1 MAGLGAA
8 DVERM
13 ARAGLPPIPVAQGLA
28 LFDAALAT
36 GEPVVMPARLD
47 LAAIRGTGEVPAV
60 LRGLVRQPARRAT
73 SREAQGLAR
82 QLSLVDEAERAD
94 VLVDLLRGQ
103 VAQVLGHADAA
114 AVEPDRT
121 FNDLGFDSLTSVELR
136 NRLHATTGL
145 RLPATLVF
153 DYPTVQALAAYLLGE
168 LSGVDAAVRV
178 PAKVRA
184 SAANDPVVVV
194 GMACRFPGGVTSPE
208 DLWRLVSDG
217 IDAITEFPTDRG
229 WDLDTLYDPNPD
241 HAGTSYTREG
251 GFLHDAAS
259 FDPGFFG
266 MSPREATATDSQQRL
281 LLEVSW
287 EAMERAGIDPVA
299 LRGSQTGVFAGVMY
313 NDYRLLGSKDL
324 EGFLGNGSAASV
336 ASGRVSYTF
345 GFEGPAVTV
354 DTACSSSLVAM
365 HLAVQAL
372 RAGECDM
379 ALAGGVTVMS
389 TPETFIDFSR
399 QRGLS
404 ADGRCK
410 AFSDDANGVG
420 WSEGIGMLVLE
431 RESDALRSG
440 HRILAVLRGSAIN
453 QDGASNG
460 LTAPNGLAQQR
471 VILQALASGG
481 LSTTDVDVVEAHGT
495 GTSLGDPIEAQAI
508 LATYGR
514 DRERPLLLGSVKSN
528 VGHTQAAAGAAGV
541 IKMIMA
547 MRHGVAPKTL
557 YAERPS
563 SHVDWSTGDV
573 RLITEPTAWPESG
586 RLRRA
591 GVSSFG
597 VSGTNAHVIIEQA
610 PQRAEAV
617 EPATVKP
624 AVAAWP
630 VSAKTPSGLDA
641 QLERLRSFAAT
652 TDSAAVDVG
661 LSLTGR
667 SSFAHRAVLLAGPEG
682 LAEVARG
689 TVRPGG
695 LAVLFTGQGS
705 QRLGMGRELYGRF
718 PVFARALDE
727 ALDHLDPGL
736 RDVMWGD
743 DPDLLNRTGWAQPA
757 IFAVEVA
764 LFRLVESL
772 GIRPGHVAG
781 HSIGEVAAAHV
792 SGVLS
797 LVDAARLVTARAAL
811 MHALPAGGAMVAVQA
826 TEDEVLPL
834 LTESVSI
841 AAVNGP
847 SSVVVA
853 GEEGAVLAIAAGFAK
868 TSRLRVSH
876 AFHSPL
882 MDPMLDDFRAV
893 VRELSF
899 VPPRI
904 PFVASGDVTFPE
916 YWVRHVREA
925 VRFADGI
932 SALRGAGVTTYLE
945 LGPDGV
951 LAGMAAESLPDD
963 ATVVPVLR
971 RDRPEEASA
980 VTALAKLHVTGVPV
994 DWPALYAGTGA
1005 RRVDVPT
1012 HAFLH
1017 ERFWPEASAGPVDAA
1032 ALGLAP
1038 AGHPLLGG
1046 AVDLAGGEGI
1056 VLTGRLSAQAHP
1068 WLRDH
1073 AVLGSVLVPGTALL
1087 DLAVRAADEAGCD
1100 RVEELTLAAPL
1111 VLPDQGAVLVQV
1123 RVGAEEHGRR
1133 PVGIHSRPADAP
1145 GAAWTQHA
1153 SGTLGSGA
1161 TQSTFDAAS
1170 WPPAGAEAVD
1180 ITGCYETFAESGSH
1194 YGPAFQGLR
1203 AVWRRSGEVF
1213 AEIELPD
1220 TAGEAGAYGLHPAL
1234 LDAALHAA
1242 GVVDLGVA
1250 AGALP
1255 FAWEGVA
1262 LHASGAAALRVRLTS
1277 AGQNALAL
1285 AVADAAGGPVATV
1298 DRLALR
1304 VMHAEELHR
1313 APDGA
1318 DSLYR
1323 LDWTALPVE
1332 PAAEPRWAV
1341 LTGSPADLVDP
1352 VPDVVLYPVAG
1363 DLDVSPTSVRRL
1375 TAAAL
1380 GTVQEWL
1387 DGDRYGDAR
1396 LAVVTRGATTGA
1408 DPAAAAVWG
1417 LVRAA
1422 QEEQPGRLLLVDV
1435 TDGGGLESVAALV
1448 SGLLAAGETQAV
1460 VRDGTV
1466 HAGRLVRAT
1475 SGQALVPPVD
1485 GPWRLESVRA
1495 GSLDSLALVP
1505 SPESARPLAA
1515 HEVRVAV
1522 GAAGLNFRDVLTA
1535 LGMYPGDVRVFGAEA
1550 AGTVVEAGPEVTGLR
1565 VGDRVMG
1572 LVDDGFGPLA
1582 ITDARQL
1589 GFVPPQ
1595 WTDTTAASVPLV
1607 FLTAYYGLVDLAGLK
1622 PGERLLVHAGA
1633 GGVGMAAIQL
1643 AQHLGAEVFATAS
1656 EGKWDALRSL
1666 GLDDEHIASSRSLKF
1681 ATRFPKVDVVLNSLA
1696 GEFVDAS
1703 VGLLGPGGRFL
1714 EMGKTDIRRAEDLPG
1729 LVYSPFDL
1737 ADAGPVRIGSM
1748 LAELLELFGRGV
1760 LRPLPV
1766 TSWDVRRAGEAFRFM
1781 SMAKHVGKIVL
1792 TMPRAWD
1799 PDGVVLITG
1808 GTGGL
1813 GGELA
1818 RHLVVRRGVRKL
1830 LLTSRRGLDAPDAA
1844 GLRAELIGLGADV
1857 EVVACDVA
1865 DRDALAVVLNGR
1877 RLTAVV
1883 HTAGLLDDGLL
1894 ESLTPERLSTVLRP
1908 KVDAAWHLHEL
1919 TRDSDLAAFVLYSS
1933 SAGVMGSA
1941 GQANYAAGNSF
1952 LDGLAAHRRAL
1963 GLPAISLAWGA
1974 WAQGTG
1980 MTSGLT
1986 DADMERMAR
1995 AGLPP
2000 LSVDEGLAMFDAALG
2015 LDEANVVPMALDLS
2029 ALRALPEVPSLLRAL
2044 VKTGRRA
2051 AANGHA
2057 ATTVSL
2063 AQRLSG
2069 LRKAERTRTA
2079 LEVVRGEAAAVLGHS
2094 GIEAVG
2100 SDIEFRALGFDSLT
2114 SVELRN
2120 RLNGLSGLRL
2130 PTTLVFDYPTPHA
2143 VADFLLANL
2152 MVEEAPAASI
2162 ADEVDRLEAALL
2174 SSGVDGCDPQ
2184 DLADRLERMAA
2195 KLRQSVPVPAGKAS
2209 EEDIRSASL
2218 DELLDIIDDELTLS

>member
-1 MAGLGAA
+1 M
-8 DVERM
+8 
-13 ARAGLPPIPVAQGLA
+13 
-28 LFDAALAT
+28 
-36 GEPVVMPARLD
+36 
-47 LAAIRGTGEVPAV
+47 
-60 LRGLVRQPARRAT
+60 
-73 SREAQGLAR
+73 
-82 QLSLVDEAERAD
+82 
-94 VLVDLLRGQ
+94 
-103 VAQVLGHADAA
+103 
-114 AVEPDRT
+114 
-121 FNDLGFDSLTSVELR
+121 
-136 NRLHATTGL
+136 
-145 RLPATLVF
+145 
-153 DYPTVQALAAYLLGE
+153 
-168 LSGVDAAVRV
+168 
-178 PAKVRA
+178 
-184 SAANDPVVVV
+184 
-194 GMACRFPGGVTSPE
+194 
-208 DLWRLVSDG
+208 
-217 IDAITEFPTDRG
+217 
-229 WDLDTLYDPNPD
+229 
-241 HAGTSYTREG
+241 
-251 GFLHDAAS
+251 
-259 FDPGFFG
+259 
-266 MSPREATATDSQQRL
+266 
-281 LLEVSW
+281 
-287 EAMERAGIDPVA
+287 
-299 LRGSQTGVFAGVMY
+299 
-313 NDYRLLGSKDL
+313 
-324 EGFLGNGSAASV
+324 
-336 ASGRVSYTF
+336 
-345 GFEGPAVTV
+345 
-354 DTACSSSLVAM
+354 
-365 HLAVQAL
+365 
-372 RAGECDM
+372 
-379 ALAGGVTVMS
+379 
-389 TPETFIDFSR
+389 
-399 QRGLS
+399 
-404 ADGRCK
+404 
-410 AFSDDANGVG
+410 
-420 WSEGIGMLVLE
+420 
-431 RESDALRSG
+431 
-440 HRILAVLRGSAIN
+440 
-453 QDGASNG
+453 
-460 LTAPNGLAQQR
+460 
-471 VILQALASGG
+471 
-481 LSTTDVDVVEAHGT
+481 
-495 GTSLGDPIEAQAI
+495 
-508 LATYGR
+508 
-514 DRERPLLLGSVKSN
+514 
-528 VGHTQAAAGAAGV
+528 
-541 IKMIMA
+541 
-547 MRHGVAPKTL
+547 
-557 YAERPS
+557 
-563 SHVDWSTGDV
+563 
-573 RLITEPTAWPESG
+573 
-586 RLRRA
+586 
-591 GVSSFG
+591 
-597 VSGTNAHVIIEQA
+597 
-610 PQRAEAV
+610 
-617 EPATVKP
+617 
-624 AVAAWP
+624 
-630 VSAKTPSGLDA
+630 
-641 QLERLRSFAAT
+641 
-652 TDSAAVDVG
+652 
-661 LSLTGR
+661 
-667 SSFAHRAVLLAGPEG
+667 
-682 LAEVARG
+682 
-689 TVRPGG
+689 
-695 LAVLFTGQGS
+695 
-705 QRLGMGRELYGRF
+705 
-718 PVFARALDE
+718 
-727 ALDHLDPGL
+727 
-736 RDVMWGD
+736 
-743 DPDLLNRTGWAQPA
+743 
-757 IFAVEVA
+757 
-764 LFRLVESL
+764 
-772 GIRPGHVAG
+772 
-781 HSIGEVAAAHV
+781 
-792 SGVLS
+792 
-797 LVDAARLVTARAAL
+797 
-811 MHALPAGGAMVAVQA
+811 
-826 TEDEVLPL
+826 
-834 LTESVSI
+834 
-841 AAVNGP
+841 
-847 SSVVVA
+847 
-853 GEEGAVLAIAAGFAK
+853 
-868 TSRLRVSH
+868 
-876 AFHSPL
+876 
-882 MDPMLDDFRAV
+882 
-893 VRELSF
+893 
-899 VPPRI
+899 
-904 PFVASGDVTFPE
+904 
-916 YWVRHVREA
+916 
-925 VRFADGI
+925 
-932 SALRGAGVTTYLE
+932 
-945 LGPDGV
+945 
-951 LAGMAAESLPDD
+951 
-963 ATVVPVLR
+963 
-971 RDRPEEASA
+971 
-980 VTALAKLHVTGVPV
+980 
-994 DWPALYAGTGA
+994 
-1005 RRVDVPT
+1005 
-1012 HAFLH
+1012 
-1017 ERFWPEASAGPVDAA
+1017 
-1032 ALGLAP
+1032 
-1038 AGHPLLGG
+1038 
-1046 AVDLAGGEGI
+1046 
-1056 VLTGRLSAQAHP
+1056 
-1068 WLRDH
+1068 
-1073 AVLGSVLVPGTALL
+1073 
-1087 DLAVRAADEAGCD
+1087 
-1100 RVEELTLAAPL
+1100 
-1111 VLPDQGAVLVQV
+1111 
-1123 RVGAEEHGRR
+1123 
-1133 PVGIHSRPADAP
+1133 
-1145 GAAWTQHA
+1145 
-1153 SGTLGSGA
+1153 
-1161 TQSTFDAAS
+1161 
-1170 WPPAGAEAVD
+1170 
-1180 ITGCYETFAESGSH
+1180 
-1194 YGPAFQGLR
+1194 
-1203 AVWRRSGEVF
+1203 
-1213 AEIELPD
+1213 
-1220 TAGEAGAYGLHPAL
+1220 
-1234 LDAALHAA
+1234 
-1242 GVVDLGVA
+1242 
-1250 AGALP
+1250 
-1255 FAWEGVA
+1255 
-1262 LHASGAAALRVRLTS
+1262 
-1277 AGQNALAL
+1277 
-1285 AVADAAGGPVATV
+1285 
-1298 DRLALR
+1298 
-1304 VMHAEELHR
+1304 
-1313 APDGA
+1313 
-1318 DSLYR
+1318 
-1323 LDWTALPVE
+1323 
-1332 PAAEPRWAV
+1332 
-1341 LTGSPADLVDP
+1341 
-1352 VPDVVLYPVAG
+1352 VLYPVAG